1 MYSTRH
7 GEAESSYKKDT
18 GPCGEEIAMPGT
30 WVSFLSFPSPQSNLF
45 WHRTGFR
52 KASKSLHK
60 PTWALVPQSACLSY
74 EPFHSSGNKTG

>member
-1 MYSTRH
+1 MQKGH
-7 GEAESSYKKDT
+7 WALWGGDCNAWDL
-18 GPCGEEIAMPGT
+18 GFI
-30 WVSFLSFPSPQSNLF
+30 SFFPQSSEQSVSAQD
-45 WHRTGFR
+45 WFR